1 MLAGGPIK
9 KPAQY
14 AGLAPEDRNAR
25 PIPQNALIV
34 EYGGLANNPMISPI
48 GSRAGAG
55 PTKAAAT
62 KVPIVAGPKAGPTT
76 GILAT
81 GKSGWDDTSLLGKR
95 TTLGNIMGGKGGGG
109 SSFTPPPQNDG
120 MDQEMLAQL
129 FQGMMGMMGG
139 MMEGFTG
146 QLTALSQQM
155 QQSMTAMPEVQKA
168 PDIDWSEKMQQLQ
181 SKSKADF
188 ALDAARKKGISNS
201 TYTSPLLDDEE
212 ADTTH
217 VSLVAGR

>member
-1 MLAGGPIK
+1 
-9 KPAQY
+9 
-14 AGLAPEDRNAR
+14 
-25 PIPQNALIV
+25 
-34 EYGGLANNPMISPI
+34 
-48 GSRAGAG
+48 
-55 PTKAAAT
+55 
-62 KVPIVAGPKAGPTT
+62 
-76 GILAT
+76 
-81 GKSGWDDTSLLGKR
+81 
-95 TTLGNIMGGKGGGG
+95 MGGKGGGG
-109 SSFTPPPQNDG
+109 SSYTPKERDDG
-120 MDQEMLAQL
+120 MDHQEMLAQM
-129 FQGMMGMMGG
+129 FQGMMGMMSG

-155 QQSMTAMPEVQKA
+155 QENMTPIPEPVKA

-201 TYTSPLLDDEE
+201 TYTSPLLDDED

>member
-1 MLAGGPIK
+1 
-9 KPAQY
+9 
-14 AGLAPEDRNAR
+14 
-25 PIPQNALIV
+25 
-34 EYGGLANNPMISPI
+34 
-48 GSRAGAG
+48 
-55 PTKAAAT
+55 
-62 KVPIVAGPKAGPTT
+62 
-76 GILAT
+76 
-81 GKSGWDDTSLLGKR
+81 
-95 TTLGNIMGGKGGGG
+95 MGGKGGG
-109 SSFTPPPQNDG
+109 SSFTPPPQDDG
-120 MDQEMLAQL
+120 VDQEMLAQM

-155 QQSMTAMPEVQKA
+155 QQSMTAMPEIQKA

-201 TYTSPLLDDEE
+201 TYTSPLLDDED

>member
-1 MLAGGPIK
+1 
-9 KPAQY
+9 
-14 AGLAPEDRNAR
+14 
-25 PIPQNALIV
+25 
-34 EYGGLANNPMISPI
+34 
-48 GSRAGAG
+48 
-55 PTKAAAT
+55 
-62 KVPIVAGPKAGPTT
+62 
-76 GILAT
+76 
-81 GKSGWDDTSLLGKR
+81 
-95 TTLGNIMGGKGGGG
+95 MGGKGDGG

-120 MDQEMLAQL
+120 MDQEMLAQM

>member
-1 MLAGGPIK
+1 
-9 KPAQY
+9 
-14 AGLAPEDRNAR
+14 
-25 PIPQNALIV
+25 
-34 EYGGLANNPMISPI
+34 
-48 GSRAGAG
+48 
-55 PTKAAAT
+55 
-62 KVPIVAGPKAGPTT
+62 
-76 GILAT
+76 
-81 GKSGWDDTSLLGKR
+81 
-95 TTLGNIMGGKGGGG
+95 MGGKGGGG
-109 SSFTPPPQNDG
+109 GSSYTPRVRDDG
-120 MDQEMLAQL
+120 MDQEMLAQM

-181 SKSKADF
+181 AKSKADF
-188 ALDAARKKGISNS
+188 ALEAARKKGISNS

>member
-1 MLAGGPIK
+1 
-9 KPAQY
+9 
-14 AGLAPEDRNAR
+14 
-25 PIPQNALIV
+25 
-34 EYGGLANNPMISPI
+34 
-48 GSRAGAG
+48 
-55 PTKAAAT
+55 
-62 KVPIVAGPKAGPTT
+62 
-76 GILAT
+76 
-81 GKSGWDDTSLLGKR
+81 
-95 TTLGNIMGGKGGGG
+95 MGGKDGGG

>member
-1 MLAGGPIK
+1 
-9 KPAQY
+9 
-14 AGLAPEDRNAR
+14 
-25 PIPQNALIV
+25 
-34 EYGGLANNPMISPI
+34 
-48 GSRAGAG
+48 
-55 PTKAAAT
+55 
-62 KVPIVAGPKAGPTT
+62 
-76 GILAT
+76 
-81 GKSGWDDTSLLGKR
+81 
-95 TTLGNIMGGKGGGG
+95 MGGKSGGG

-120 MDQEMLAQL
+120 MDQEMLAQM

>member
-1 MLAGGPIK
+1 
-9 KPAQY
+9 
-14 AGLAPEDRNAR
+14 
-25 PIPQNALIV
+25 
-34 EYGGLANNPMISPI
+34 
-48 GSRAGAG
+48 
-55 PTKAAAT
+55 
-62 KVPIVAGPKAGPTT
+62 
-76 GILAT
+76 
-81 GKSGWDDTSLLGKR
+81 
-95 TTLGNIMGGKGGGG
+95 MGGKGGGG
-109 SSFTPPPQNDG
+109 SSFTPPQQNDG
-120 MDQEMLAQL
+120 MDQEMLAQM

-168 PDIDWSEKMQQLQ
+168 PDIDWSERMQQLQ

>member
-1 MLAGGPIK
+1 
-9 KPAQY
+9 
-14 AGLAPEDRNAR
+14 
-25 PIPQNALIV
+25 
-34 EYGGLANNPMISPI
+34 
-48 GSRAGAG
+48 
-55 PTKAAAT
+55 
-62 KVPIVAGPKAGPTT
+62 
-76 GILAT
+76 
-81 GKSGWDDTSLLGKR
+81 
-95 TTLGNIMGGKGGGG
+95 MGGKDGGG

-155 QQSMTAMPEVQKA
+155 QENMTPIPEPVKA

-188 ALDAARKKGISNS
+188 ALDVARKKGISNS

>member
-1 MLAGGPIK
+1 
-9 KPAQY
+9 
-14 AGLAPEDRNAR
+14 
-25 PIPQNALIV
+25 
-34 EYGGLANNPMISPI
+34 
-48 GSRAGAG
+48 
-55 PTKAAAT
+55 
-62 KVPIVAGPKAGPTT
+62 
-76 GILAT
+76 
-81 GKSGWDDTSLLGKR
+81 
-95 TTLGNIMGGKGGGG
+95 MGGKGGGG
-109 SSFTPPPQNDG
+109 SSYTPKVRDDG
-120 MDQEMLAQL
+120 MDQEMLAQM
-129 FQGMMGMMGG
+129 FQGMMGMMSG

-155 QQSMTAMPEVQKA
+155 QENMTPIPEPVKA

-212 ADTTH
+212 ADTMH

>member
-1 MLAGGPIK
+1 
-9 KPAQY
+9 
-14 AGLAPEDRNAR
+14 
-25 PIPQNALIV
+25 
-34 EYGGLANNPMISPI
+34 
-48 GSRAGAG
+48 
-55 PTKAAAT
+55 
-62 KVPIVAGPKAGPTT
+62 
-76 GILAT
+76 
-81 GKSGWDDTSLLGKR
+81 
-95 TTLGNIMGGKGGGG
+95 MGGKGGG

-120 MDQEMLAQL
+120 MDQEMLAQM
-129 FQGMMGMMGG
+129 FQGMMGMMSG

-155 QQSMTAMPEVQKA
+155 QENMTPIPEPVKA

-181 SKSKADF
+181 SKAKADF
-188 ALDAARKKGISNS
+188 ALDAARRKGISNS

>member
-1 MLAGGPIK
+1 
-9 KPAQY
+9 
-14 AGLAPEDRNAR
+14 
-25 PIPQNALIV
+25 
-34 EYGGLANNPMISPI
+34 
-48 GSRAGAG
+48 
-55 PTKAAAT
+55 
-62 KVPIVAGPKAGPTT
+62 
-76 GILAT
+76 
-81 GKSGWDDTSLLGKR
+81 
-95 TTLGNIMGGKGGGG
+95 MGGKGGGG

-120 MDQEMLAQL
+120 MDQEMLAQM

-155 QQSMTAMPEVQKA
+155 QENMTPIPEPVKA

-201 TYTSPLLDDEE
+201 TYTSPLLDDED

>member
-1 MLAGGPIK
+1 
-9 KPAQY
+9 
-14 AGLAPEDRNAR
+14 
-25 PIPQNALIV
+25 
-34 EYGGLANNPMISPI
+34 
-48 GSRAGAG
+48 
-55 PTKAAAT
+55 
-62 KVPIVAGPKAGPTT
+62 
-76 GILAT
+76 
-81 GKSGWDDTSLLGKR
+81 
-95 TTLGNIMGGKGGGG
+95 MGGKGGGG
-109 SSFTPPPQNDG
+109 SSFTPPTQNDG

-155 QQSMTAMPEVQKA
+155 QQNMTPIPEPVKA